1 MCVFCEQTFLKDSEL
16 VTSYS
21 QVWAWGWGSKG
32 ESLSVIS
39 TALDCFIAI
48 AVHYTS
54 PQRYK
59 QLYKWLYVGR
69 QEFR

>member
-1 MCVFCEQTFLKDSEL
+1 MCVFCDQTFLKDSEL
-16 VTSYS
+16 IPSFS

-32 ESLSVIS
+32 EFLSIIS
-39 TALDCFIAI
+39 AALECFTAV
-48 AVHYTS
+48 AVHYLS

-59 QLYKWLYVGR
+59 QLYKRFYVGL